1 VSVRRFVA
9 AVVAALAL
17 VACTLGS
24 SGPPAS
30 GGPRSPSRS
39 TAVPTAVSATPAVG
53 GTALVGP
60 SASRALAKL
69 CPNRPSG
76 GSQAPAEGSA
86 PPIVSTIERRVER
99 IRGLRFTD
107 HVPVD
112 AVTHAELV
120 RGLRQ
125 TFDAAY
131 PAALF
136 HRRSLAWATIGAVP
150 AGAEIRTELERFAS
164 SQVIGYYDEVSKY
177 LVFLGTD
184 DPSPTQLIT
193 LAHELTHALDDQHFG
208 LLRLDKLSAECA
220 DESFEAALALTEG
233 DATYVMTAYAQRYLT
248 LEQQLGIV
256 GEGGG
261 SPTAGIDPFILRLEV
276 WPYTAGQAFVQSLVE
291 SGGETAVDRAFRH
304 LPASTAQILHPS
316 AYPNDTP
323 VAVDVAQLA
332 PELGEG
338 WRDLDVQET
347 GAAWLSI
354 LLGLRIDQDRASGAV
369 DGWKGGLYR
378 AWTDGTEVA
387 VVLRTRWRDADAAD
401 RFAAAMRD
409 WLVAGDASG
418 TVEPVDGSDVTVLFG
433 SSASTLTA
441 LRSAA

>member
-1 VSVRRFVA
+1 VSVRRGLA
-9 AVVAALAL
+9 AAVAALAL
-17 VACTLGS
+17 VACTS
-24 SGPPAS
+24 APSGPSPS
-30 GGPRSPSRS
+30 GGSRSPS
-39 TAVPTAVSATPAVG
+39 TPTAVSTTASPTPAAGVTG
-53 GTALVGP
+53 LIGP
-60 SASRALAKL
+60 SAARALAKL

-86 PPIVSTIERRVER
+86 PPMVSMIERRVER
-99 IRGLRFTD
+99 IRGLRFTH

-112 AVTHAELV
+112 AVTHEELV

-136 HRRSLAWATIGAVP
+136 RRRSLAWATIGAVP
-150 AGAEIRTELERFAS
+150 AGTEIRSELERFAS

-184 DPSPTQLIT
+184 HPTPAQLIT

-208 LLRLDKLSAECA
+208 LLRLDRLSAECA

-261 SPTAGIDPFILRLEV
+261 SSTAGIAPFILRLET
-276 WPYTAGQAFVQSLVE
+276 WPYTAGQAFVQSLVTN
-291 SGGETAVDRAFRH
+291 GGEAAVDRAFRH

-316 AYPNDTP
+316 SYPNDLP
-323 VAVDVAQLA
+323 VPVDVPQLA
-332 PELGEG
+332 PALGG
-338 WRDLDVQET
+338 RWRDLDVQET

-354 LLGLRIDQDRASGAV
+354 LLGLRIDQDRASAAV
-369 DGWKGGLYR
+369 DGWAGGIYR
-378 AWTDGTEVA
+378 AWTDGIDVA
-387 VVLRTRWRDADAAD
+387 VELRTAWRDADAAD

-409 WLVAGDASG
+409 WLAAGASTG
-418 TVEPVDGSDVTVLFG
+418 AVEPVAGSNVTVLFG
-433 SSASTLTA
+433 SRASTLTA